1 MKMKRI
7 ISIALVLAVAFS
19 AFAGGAKD
27 SAGTSTQVLK
37 VAGLKGAYG
46 DEYWKSLE
54 KGFEAT
60 HPGVD
65 VQLTIESNIEDTI
78 TPQIMAGAGPD
89 VVYLAT
95 QRQAQ
100 LTETMISSEALVD
113 LTGLLGKNVYGED
126 VTLGDKILSSVM
138 GNGVTNPYA
147 AKPETHYMLPLFF
160 SSNGLFFNAD
170 LFYDN
175 NGNGVEDAKVDG
187 KYEMP
192 TTWDEFIALG
202 DMLNEERLANPDTP
216 WLFTYPTAGYLDTMI
231 PASIAASAG
240 MDVATQAFN
249 YEPVW
254 ETPEV
259 RRVFE
264 NLGLLES
271 YILPTTVGNAN
282 GEGFRNNQQA
292 VIDGKALFMTN
303 GDWVKG
309 EMKDTTPE
317 GFNWGSAPFLAFE
330 EGGERFG
337 TVNVEQIW
345 INANTKN
352 QELAEEF
359 ILYLYSDEGLKCVA
373 EGSNGAYVPVKG
385 YDEIALA
392 AGYNE
397 GAVAGYKGYYD
408 GTAQVLVGS
417 FAAASAEGVDWKA
430 TYCFTMDSVM
440 NGSKSVD
447 DWIAQLVTDSAKLKA
462 NI

>member
-1 MKMKRI
+1 MKFKKFVAFAI
-7 ISIALVLAVAFS
+7 IVAVATTA
-19 AFAGGAKD
+19 AFAAGGKE
-27 SAGTSTQVLK
+27 SSGSGSQVLK

-46 DEYWKSLE
+46 DEYWKLIE
-54 KGFEAT
+54 QGFEAT

-65 VQLTIESNIEDTI
+65 VQLTIESNIEETI
-78 TPQIMAGAGPD
+78 NPQLMAGAGPD

-95 QRQAQ
+95 QRQAK
-100 LTETMISSEALVD
+100 LTETMIDSQAVLD
-113 LTGLLGKNVYGED
+113 LTNVLSKKVYGED
-126 VTLGDKILSSVM
+126 VTLADKILSSVM

-147 AKPETHYMLPLFF
+147 GNDTHYMLPLFF

-175 NGNGVEDAKVDG
+175 NGNGVEDSKVDG

-192 TTWDEFIALG
+192 TTWEEFLALG
-202 DMLNEERLANPDTP
+202 DILNEERKSNPDTP
-216 WLFTYPTAGYLDTMI
+216 WLFTYPTAGYLDTLV

-240 MDVATQAFN
+240 VDTVKKAFN

-254 ETPEV
+254 NTPEV
-259 RRVFE
+259 EKVFYT
-264 NLGLLES
+264 LGELQK

-345 INANTKN
+345 INANSKN
-352 QELAEEF
+352 IELAEDF
-359 ILYLYSDEGLKCVA
+359 ILYLYSDEGLKCIA
-373 EGSNGAYVPVKG
+373 KASNGAYVPANG
-385 YDEIALA
+385 FDEIALA
-392 AGYNE
+392 NGYNE

-408 GTAQVLVGS
+408 GSAQVLVGS
-417 FAAASAEGVDWKA
+417 FASASAEGVDWKQ
-430 TYCFTMDSVM
+430 TYCFTMDSIM
-440 NGSKSVD
+440 NGSKTVD
-447 DWIAQLVTDSAKLKA
+447 QWIDQLVKDSAKLHA
-462 NI
+462 AL